1 MIEKMLV
8 LSTAHITPDTCN
20 GYLRGRDAPCYPKG
34 DYGYF
39 VYVEDDV
46 PDDLPDDLRA
56 CYAFASE
63 HQCDWIMFDCDA
75 SPVDGLACYD
85 TEWGSGIPSL
95 DQLSLEFQIWLTGQN
110 LPQISAEEL
119 VHEQLTT
126 AQRAWV
132 AQFITRRER
141 PENAA

>member
-1 MIEKMLV
+1 MTV
-8 LSTAHITPDTCN
+8 HITPDTCN

-34 DYGYF
+34 DFGYF
-39 VYVEDDV
+39 VYVEDDL
-46 PDDLPDDLRA
+46 PDDLPDDQRA

-63 HQCDWIMFDCDA
+63 HQYDWIMFDCDA
-75 SPVDGLACYD
+75 SPVDSLACYD

-95 DQLSLEFQIWLTGQN
+95 DQLSSEFQIWLTGQN

-119 VHEQLTT
+119 VHQQFTA

-132 AQFITRRER
+132 SQFFTRCER
-141 PENAA
+141 SEYAA